1 MFKKSFFLS
10 LVALLLTSAL
20 INPPVFADHHG
31 EFKPFNLKDYQLP
44 NNLTKEQ
51 VIRQIIEFSSKIQ
64 YEIDNC
70 NGPDENK
77 HKMYCTNIHEAD
89 RLRLAYLLNLNL
101 QIPQEKIN
109 EKTLKRIVIKSVS
122 FSVPG
127 PVIIKIVRGDIDSVI
142 NQDPRIDVDNITAP
156 FTAGINAPEYIF
168 SHAVEYSL
176 KTIALPDLKDRKISD
191 ARLKVA
197 NMSPED
203 LKNVTNEDILGISP
217 INHSVL
223 SLVLEMFQKK
233 SNLDFFDED
242 KFKNWLAFNEKEAH
256 YFALNDAEYDKI
268 QNSKIDFEKYL
279 NVDSGCVFRGFS
291 ALLLCAPTRF
301 MAGTAQG
308 AIDIMNK
315 KSLFHLNVNML
326 NKSTTGKKDGHIKI
340 VWIEFRNLANILLIA
355 IFLLL
360 TLAKIS
366 NYKQSEYN
374 FKKLI
379 PRLAVIAII
388 LNLSFFAIQLSA
400 EFSNVVGNGIGYIL
414 DSLADGSV
422 DLVRLAR
429 EVLSGMSGIGIAIA
443 AKFAPYIFIPLLIGA
458 LVAVFAVIIALAIR
472 DAMFVI
478 LIILSPIAIV
488 SLALPNT
495 SNLYR
500 IWLKMFSGVLLL
512 FPTIALLF
520 GSGNY
525 IGSLMNKS
533 DVFLIKLVAFVPVY
547 LPFFFVP
554 KIVFGL
560 VGKMPIF
567 GNKLNSML
575 SGASGNLTSRYKN
588 SEDYKDRI
596 SDFKRRRQQKER
608 QATGLDFKKDFGSI
622 KSWRPFGKNRPS
634 FLSID
639 NWVKSAKGFPG
650 VVDKSFADFVAKP
663 ATDPELFKQL
673 TDEALDFT
681 KVDPIAAEH
690 FIKSLDPSHPV
701 STASLSPQQ
710 LTQFNLFN
718 SSYAQDPNKIL
729 IAMMAMSNL
738 GKGNFDDI
746 VNSTNQFLKL
756 GGDESL
762 LDSTM
767 YTMMKNYKKE
777 SEFET
782 SALLLETLKKAKSN
796 YKTNFD
802 TSTSPLDFVNKTSL
816 NHKASRENIVFKSYA
831 KTTDWKKF
839 TGYAN
844 NPAAHTVFDRY
855 MTSLS
860 PDLKKKVLADIRR
873 QTSSQDALDY
883 IDQFD

>member
-20 INPPVFADHHG
+20 INPPVFADHG
-31 EFKPFNLKDYQLP
+31 EFKPFNSKDYQLP

-51 VIRQIIEFSSKIQ
+51 VIRQIIGFSSKIQ

-109 EKTLKRIVIKSVS
+109 EKTLKRIVIKYVS
-122 FSVPG
+122 FFIEGYIPRE
-127 PVIIKIVRGDIDSVI
+127 IARGDNALAII
-142 NQDPRIDVDNITAP
+142 QDHRIDVDNITTP
-156 FTAGINAPEYIF
+156 FTAGTNAQDYIF
-168 SHAVEYSL
+168 YLAVEYSL
-176 KTIALPDLKDRKISD
+176 KTIALPDLKDSKISD
-191 ARLKVA
+191 SRLKVA

-203 LKNVTNEDILGISP
+203 LKKITNEDILGISP

-268 QNSKIDFEKYL
+268 QNSKIDFEKYTR
-279 NVDSGCVFRGFS
+279 VESGCVFRGFS

-301 MAGTAQG
+301 MAGTTQG
-308 AIDIMNK
+308 AVDLINK
-315 KSLFHLNVNML
+315 KNFFHLNVDML
-326 NKSTTGKKDGHIKI
+326 NRSTNGKKDGHIKI
-340 VWIEFRNLANILLIA
+340 AWMQFRDLANISLIVVFILLS
-355 IFLLL
+355 
-360 TLAKIS
+360 LAKIT
-366 NYKQSEYN
+366 NYNRSEYN
-374 FKKLI
+374 IKKI
-379 PRLAVIAII
+379 VPKLAMLAII
-388 LNLSFFAIQLSA
+388 LNSSFFLIQLSA
-400 EFSNVVGNGIGYIL
+400 EFSNIIGNGIEFL
-414 DSLADGSV
+414 LNSLSGDSV
-422 DLVRLAR
+422 DLIKLTKTILAGS
-429 EVLSGMSGIGIAIA
+429 LGAGAIA
-443 AKFAPYIFIPLLIGA
+443 VFAPYVFIPLLIGA
-458 LVAVFAVIIALAIR
+458 LVAVFTVIIALAIR
-472 DAMFVI
+472 DAIFVI
-478 LIILSPIAIV
+478 LIILSPIAVI
-488 SLALPNT
+488 SLILPNT

-500 IWLKMFSGVLLL
+500 IWLKMFSGILLL
-512 FPTIALLF
+512 FPTIALLL

-525 IGSLMNKS
+525 IGHLMNKS
-533 DVFLIKLVAFVPVY
+533 DVVLLEMVSFVPIY
-547 LPFFFVP
+547 LPFLFIP

-567 GNKLNSML
+567 GNKISSML
-575 SGASGNLTSRYKN
+575 SGASSNLTSKYKN
-588 SEDYKDRI
+588 SEDYKDRV
-596 SDFKRRRQQKER
+596 SDFKRQRQQKER

-634 FLSID
+634 FLSIN
-639 NWVKSAKGFPG
+639 NWVKSAKGLPG
-650 VVDKSFADFVAKP
+650 VVDKGFADLVAKP
-663 ATDPELFKQL
+663 ETDPELFKQL

-690 FIKSLDPSHPV
+690 FIKSLDPSHSV
-701 STASLSPQQ
+701 STAGLSPQQ
-710 LTQFNLFN
+710 LTQFNLLN
-718 SSYAQDPNKIL
+718 SSYAKDPNKIL

-767 YTMMKNYKKE
+767 FTMMKNYKKE

-782 SALLLETLKKAKSN
+782 SALLLETLKKAKSD
-796 YKTNFD
+796 YKTNFNI
-802 TSTSPLDFVNKTSL
+802 STSPLDFINKTSL
-816 NHKASRENIVFKSYA
+816 NHKTSRDNIVFKSYA

-839 TGYAN
+839 TGYTSN
-844 NPAAHTVFDRY
+844 KAADAIFSRY
-855 MTSLS
+855 ITSLS
-860 PDLKKKVLADIRR
+860 PDLKRKVLSDIRS

-883 IDQFD
+883 IDKFD